1 MRTVLLTGFEPFDQ
15 DTLNPS
21 WEAVRLLDETLI
33 NDDVRIVARQLP
45 CVFSQAPAHLHALI
59 ERFTPQMVI
68 AVGLGPGRSDI
79 ALERVAINL
88 IDARIPDNQGEQ
100 PIDVPVAAEGPTAYF
115 STLPIKAM
123 VAALRAAGIPAT
135 VSHTAGTFVCN
146 QVFYSLQHTLAG
158 STVRSGFMH
167 VPLLTEQVALAASA
181 QPSMSQETLVKGL
194 RVTVSAALNTLH
206 DVRETGGQL
215 C

>member
-194 RVTVSAALNTLH
+194 RVAVSAALNTLH

>member
-100 PIDVPVAAEGPTAYF
+100 PIDIPVAAEGPTAHF

-194 RVTVSAALNTLH
+194 RVAVSAALNTLH

>member
-33 NDDVRIVARQLP
+33 NDDVRIIARQLP

-59 ERFTPQMVI
+59 ERFTPHMVL

-88 IDARIPDNQGEQ
+88 IDARIPDNLGEQ
-100 PIDVPVAAEGPTAYF
+100 PIDIPVAAEGPTAYF

-123 VAALRAAGIPAT
+123 VAALRVAGIPAT

-146 QVFYSLQHTLAG
+146 QVFYSLQHSLAG

-181 QPSMSQETLVKGL
+181 QSSMSLDTLVKAL
-194 RVTVSAALNTLH
+194 RVAVSAALNTLH

>member
-33 NDDVRIVARQLP
+33 NDDVRIIARQLP

-100 PIDVPVAAEGPTAYF
+100 PIDIPVAAEGPTAYF

-146 QVFYSLQHTLAG
+146 QVFYSLQHSLAG

-181 QPSMSQETLVKGL
+181 QSSMSLDTLVKAL
-194 RVTVSAALNTLH
+194 RVAVSAALNTLH

>member
-100 PIDVPVAAEGPTAYF
+100 PIDIPVAAEGPTAYF

-146 QVFYSLQHTLAG
+146 QVFYSLQHSLAG

-181 QPSMSQETLVKGL
+181 QSSMSLDTLVKAL
-194 RVTVSAALNTLH
+194 RVAVSAALNTLH

>member
-59 ERFTPQMVI
+59 ERFTPHMVL

-100 PIDVPVAAEGPTAYF
+100 PIDIPVAAEGPTAYF

-194 RVTVSAALNTLH
+194 RVAVSAALNTLH

>member
-21 WEAVRLLDETLI
+21 WEAVRLQDETLI

-194 RVTVSAALNTLH
+194 RVAVSAALNTLH

>member
-33 NDDVRIVARQLP
+33 NEDVRIIARQLP

-59 ERFTPQMVI
+59 ERFTPHMVL

-88 IDARIPDNQGEQ
+88 IDARIPDNLGEQ
-100 PIDVPVAAEGPTAYF
+100 PVDIPVAAEGPTAYF

-146 QVFYSLQHTLAG
+146 QVFYSLQHSLAG

-181 QPSMSQETLVKGL
+181 QSSMSLDTLVKAL
-194 RVTVSAALNTLH
+194 RVAVWAALNTLH

>member
-194 RVTVSAALNTLH
+194 RVAVSAALNTLH
-206 DVRETGGQL
+206 DVRETGGTFF
-215 C
+215 

>member
-33 NDDVRIVARQLP
+33 NEDVRIIARQLP

-59 ERFTPQMVI
+59 ERFTPHMVL

-88 IDARIPDNQGEQ
+88 IDARIPDNLGEQ
-100 PIDVPVAAEGPTAYF
+100 PVDIPVAAEGPTAYF

-146 QVFYSLQHTLAG
+146 QVFYSLQHSLAG

-181 QPSMSQETLVKGL
+181 QSSMSLDILVKAL
-194 RVTVSAALNTLH
+194 RVAVSAALNTLH

>member
-33 NDDVRIVARQLP
+33 NDDVRIIARQLP

-100 PIDVPVAAEGPTAYF
+100 PIDIPVAAEGPTAYF

-146 QVFYSLQHTLAG
+146 QVFYSLQHSLAG

-194 RVTVSAALNTLH
+194 RVAVSAALNTLH

>member
-146 QVFYSLQHTLAG
+146 QVFYSLQHSLAG

-194 RVTVSAALNTLH
+194 RVAVSAALNTLH

>member
-167 VPLLTEQVALAASA
+167 VPLLTEQAALAASA

-194 RVTVSAALNTLH
+194 RVAVSAALNTLH

>member
-194 RVTVSAALNTLH
+194 RVAVSAALNTLL

>member
-33 NDDVRIVARQLP
+33 NEDVRIIARQLP

-59 ERFTPQMVI
+59 ERFTPHMVL

-88 IDARIPDNQGEQ
+88 IDARIPDNLGEQ
-100 PIDVPVAAEGPTAYF
+100 PIDIPVAAEGPTAYF

-146 QVFYSLQHTLAG
+146 QVFYSLQHSLAG

-181 QPSMSQETLVKGL
+181 QSSMSLDTLVKAL
-194 RVTVSAALNTLH
+194 RVAVSAALNTLH

>member
-146 QVFYSLQHTLAG
+146 QVFYSLQHTLAD

-194 RVTVSAALNTLH
+194 RVAVSAALNTLH

>member
-33 NDDVRIVARQLP
+33 NEDVRIIARQLP

-146 QVFYSLQHTLAG
+146 QVFYSLQHSLAG

-194 RVTVSAALNTLH
+194 RVAVSAALNTLH

>member
-100 PIDVPVAAEGPTAYF
+100 PIDIPVAAEGPTAYF

-194 RVTVSAALNTLH
+194 RVAVSAALNTLH

>member
-59 ERFTPQMVI
+59 ERFTPHMVL

-194 RVTVSAALNTLH
+194 RVAVSAALNTLH

>member
-33 NDDVRIVARQLP
+33 NDDVRIIARQLP

-88 IDARIPDNQGEQ
+88 IDARIPDNLGEQ
-100 PIDVPVAAEGPTAYF
+100 PVDIPVAAEGPTAYF

-146 QVFYSLQHTLAG
+146 QVFYSLQHSLAG

-181 QPSMSQETLVKGL
+181 QSSMSLDTLVKAL
-194 RVTVSAALNTLH
+194 RVAVSAALNTLH

>member
-59 ERFTPQMVI
+59 ERFTPQMII

-194 RVTVSAALNTLH
+194 RVAVSAALNTLH

>member
-146 QVFYSLQHTLAG
+146 QVFYSLQHSLAG

-181 QPSMSQETLVKGL
+181 QSSMSLDTLVKAL
-194 RVTVSAALNTLH
+194 RVAVWAALNTLH

>member
-33 NDDVRIVARQLP
+33 NDDVRIIARQLP

-146 QVFYSLQHTLAG
+146 QVFYSLQHSLAG

-181 QPSMSQETLVKGL
+181 QSSMSLDTLVKAL
-194 RVTVSAALNTLH
+194 RVAVSAALNTLH

>member
-33 NDDVRIVARQLP
+33 NEDVRIIARQLP

-59 ERFTPQMVI
+59 ERFTPHMVL

-194 RVTVSAALNTLH
+194 RVAVSAALNTLH

>member
-100 PIDVPVAAEGPTAYF
+100 PIDIPVAAEGPTAYF

-181 QPSMSQETLVKGL
+181 QPSMSLDTLVKAL
-194 RVTVSAALNTLH
+194 RVAVSAALNTLH

>member
-33 NDDVRIVARQLP
+33 NDNVRIVARQLP

-194 RVTVSAALNTLH
+194 RVAVSAALNTLH

>member
-33 NDDVRIVARQLP
+33 NEDVRIIARQLP

-88 IDARIPDNQGEQ
+88 IDARIPDNLGEQ
-100 PIDVPVAAEGPTAYF
+100 PIDIPVAAEGPTAYF

-146 QVFYSLQHTLAG
+146 QVFYSLQHSLAG

-181 QPSMSQETLVKGL
+181 QSSMSLDTLVKAL
-194 RVTVSAALNTLH
+194 RVAVSAALNTLH

>member
-100 PIDVPVAAEGPTAYF
+100 PIDIPVAAEGPTAYF

-146 QVFYSLQHTLAG
+146 QVFYSLQHSLAG

-194 RVTVSAALNTLH
+194 RVAVSAALNTLH

>member
-33 NDDVRIVARQLP
+33 NDDVRIIARQLP

-194 RVTVSAALNTLH
+194 RVAVSAALNTLH

>member
-1 MRTVLLTGFEPFDQ
+1 M
-15 DTLNPS
+15 
-21 WEAVRLLDETLI
+21 
-33 NDDVRIVARQLP
+33 
-45 CVFSQAPAHLHALI
+45 I

-194 RVTVSAALNTLH
+194 RVAVSAALNTLH

>member
-33 NDDVRIVARQLP
+33 NDDVRIIARQLP

-100 PIDVPVAAEGPTAYF
+100 PIDIPVAAEGPTAYF

-194 RVTVSAALNTLH
+194 RVAVSAALNTLH

>member
-33 NDDVRIVARQLP
+33 NEDVRIIARQLP

-59 ERFTPQMVI
+59 ERFTPHMVL

-146 QVFYSLQHTLAG
+146 QVFYSLQHSLAG

-194 RVTVSAALNTLH
+194 RVAVSAALNTLH

>member
-33 NDDVRIVARQLP
+33 NEDVRIIARQLP

-100 PIDVPVAAEGPTAYF
+100 PIDIPVAAEGPTAYF

-194 RVTVSAALNTLH
+194 RVAVSAALNTLH

>member
-146 QVFYSLQHTLAG
+146 QVFYSLQHSLAG

-181 QPSMSQETLVKGL
+181 QSSMSLDTLVKAL
-194 RVTVSAALNTLH
+194 RVAVSAALNTLH

>member
-88 IDARIPDNQGEQ
+88 IDARIPDNLGEQ
-100 PIDVPVAAEGPTAYF
+100 PVDIPVAAEGPTAYF

-194 RVTVSAALNTLH
+194 RVAVSAALNTLH

>member
-100 PIDVPVAAEGPTAYF
+100 PIDIPVAAEGPTAYF

-194 RVTVSAALNTLH
+194 RVAVSAALNTLL

>member
-15 DTLNPS
+15 DSLNPS

-194 RVTVSAALNTLH
+194 RVAVSAALNTLH

>member
-88 IDARIPDNQGEQ
+88 IDARIPDNLGEQ
-100 PIDVPVAAEGPTAYF
+100 PVDIPVAAEGPTAYF

-146 QVFYSLQHTLAG
+146 QVFYSLQHSLAG

-181 QPSMSQETLVKGL
+181 QSSMSLDTLVKAL
-194 RVTVSAALNTLH
+194 RVAVSAALNTLH